1 MPGIL
6 YHLSFAE
13 MVYRKL
19 ATVISFSKNLFMAG
33 NLIPDLS
40 VDKWHSH
47 YRKEA
52 SFEGFFVPEMEIAK
66 KELLDVSD
74 SIKFGMYC
82 HLYLDYHFIED
93 FLIPEFIWD
102 VQNMLVTNPKNNKQ
116 WDTKTFFSASGMY
129 GAYTEMS
136 NLMIR
141 NGHIS
146 MKVIER
152 IPEILPNTGMPVFDN
167 RREKTW
173 KEELND
179 YLAQEKDYTGEIFDH
194 NQLWECIKMIA
205 DKLAEEISQ

>member
-6 YHLSFAE
+6 YHLSFAD

-19 ATVISFSKNLFMAG
+19 LTVVSFSKKTFMEG
-33 NLIPDLS
+33 NLIPDLA

-52 SFEGFFVPEMEIAK
+52 SFEGFFVPDMEMAK
-66 KELLDVSD
+66 RELFDVTD
-74 SIKFGMYC
+74 SLKFGMYC
-82 HLYLDYHFIED
+82 HLYLDHYFIEE

-102 VQNMLVTNPKNNKQ
+102 TKNMLVTNPKNNKQ

-136 NLMIR
+136 NLMIK

-146 MKVIER
+146 IEVIEK
-152 IPEILPNTGMPVFDN
+152 IPEILPVTGIPIFDN
-167 RREKTW
+167 RRKKTW
-173 KEELND
+173 KEELNE
-179 YLAQEKDYTGEIFDH
+179 YLTQDKNYKGEIFDH
-194 NQLWECIKMIA
+194 HQLWECIKMIA
-205 DKLAEEISQ
+205 DKLANEISQ